1 MWKLRTYLAPYR
13 WQAIFGAFFKFIEVI
28 CELSLPSFMA
38 LIVDRG
44 VKHHDQAFVW
54 HYGLIMM
61 GMALLGLASA
71 SVCQYLAARSAQGYG
86 TDLRRAL
93 FKKITQMSY
102 QQQDQFGTATLTTR
116 LTNDV
121 NQLQLWIAMLIRQ
134 VSRAP
139 FIIIGALIMAFTLDW
154 HLALI
159 LLVATPILA
168 FVVYWLTKK
177 MAPLYRHYQRQLDR
191 LSSLVKENLGGVR
204 VIRAFAKTKAEK
216 TKFTNENDDI
226 TQTGL
231 RIGRLSALYNP
242 LTATVV
248 NLMIVVILWN
258 SGARVNA
265 GTLAQGTVLAFI
277 NYVNM
282 ILAAILML
290 SNLVILMTKAMASGE
305 RVQQILATEIADD
318 ATAVAQMTVDLDSPQ
333 TVQMTDVDFYF
344 PDETG
349 QRGEPV
355 LRRLNFAINRDESI
369 GIIGGTGSGKST
381 LLNLLPRFYNAT
393 NGKIMIFGKEQQQY
407 SLWQLRQL
415 FAEVPQDTTLFTGTV
430 ASNLRW
436 SNPQATDEQ
445 LWQALTTAQA
455 ADFIR
460 QQPALLQAPVE
471 RGGRNFSGGQ
481 RQRLTIAR
489 ALVKQAPLLLL
500 DDATSALDYLTEAH
514 FLKAVKQASWQKN
527 IFLVTQRIGTV
538 AHCDRVLVLK
548 NGEIVGFDT
557 HDQLLKTNQFYQE
570 LVASQLDQDKVGESN
585 GSL

>member
-1 MWKLRTYLAPYR
+1 MWKLRTYLGPYR

-38 LIVDRG
+38 IIVDRG
-44 VKHHDQAFVW
+44 VKNHDQVFVW

-61 GMALLGLASA
+61 GMALLGLGSA
-71 SVCQYLAARSAQGYG
+71 SICQYLAARSAQGYG
-86 TDLRRAL
+86 TDLRRDL
-93 FKKITQMSY
+93 FKKITKMSY

-121 NQLQLWIAMLIRQ
+121 NQLQLWVAMLIRQ

-139 FIIIGALIMAFTLDW
+139 FMIIGSLIMAFTLDW

-159 LLVATPILA
+159 LLVATPILG
-168 FVVYWLTKK
+168 FVVYWLTKE
-177 MAPLYRHYQRQLDR
+177 MAPLYRHYQRQLDK
-191 LSSLVKENLGGVR
+191 LSSVVKESLGGVR
-204 VIRAFAKTKAEK
+204 VIRAFAKTKAENK
-216 TKFTNENDDI
+216 KFTQENDEI
-226 TQTGL
+226 TRTGL

-242 LTATVV
+242 LTATIV

-258 SGARVNA
+258 SGARVNN

-290 SNLVILMTKAMASGE
+290 SNLVILLTKAMASGE
-305 RVQQILATEIADD
+305 RVQQVLAAEIGED
-318 ATAVAQMTVDLDSPQ
+318 ATVVKPATVDLDSAQ
-333 TVQMTDVDFYF
+333 TVQMNQVNFYF
-344 PDETG
+344 PDESG

-355 LRRLNFAINRDESI
+355 LKQMSFAVNNGESI

-381 LLNLLPRFYNAT
+381 LLNLLPRFYTAAD
-393 NGKIMIFGKEQQQY
+393 GQIQIFGQDQQQY
-407 SLWQLRQL
+407 TLWQLRQL

-436 SNPQATDEQ
+436 SNPDATDEE

-460 QQPALLQAPVE
+460 QQPEQLQAPVE

-489 ALVKQAPLLLL
+489 ALVKRAPLLLL

-514 FLKAVKQASWQKN
+514 FLKAVKQAPWQKN

-557 HDQLLKTNQFYQE
+557 HNHLLKNNQFYQE
-570 LVASQLDQDKVGESN
+570 LVASQLDQDKVGGSN